1 MLNNTA
7 ELTRQTVHENTGS
20 DLMHNKIQVGLA
32 SNPQHW
38 ALYAFTIR
46 ITL

>member
-1 MLNNTA
+1 MLNKTA

-20 DLMHNKIQVGLA
+20 NLMHIKIQVGMA